1 MSVSDSSLQKSRSRR
16 KFDSEEREHRARR
29 RLDSEEREHRVS
41 EDYDGQRRDR
51 GQHRCREDAYRY
63 ADQRGGYYGRDE
75 ERVGGRQRNQGQHDI
90 GRRYRD
96 ERVGGNRR
104 RRDEKGQ
111 RFRGGRDGDSPYC
124 CSQRRR
130 TCSRSPVQNL
140 PRFEIL
146 VQEQDSED
154 SETHT
159 LLVPPSSTVADLR
172 RRIFHN
178 TPACGVTLDTSL
190 LLHAENGTRLFAA
203 MTLSEAGLKS
213 GSRVLWKVSSRKK
226 GSLRELLQP
235 ADVELFGQ
243 DRAARTYEL
252 EMQFSGHAPVDPYRL
267 EMELVEVQLPDSLPG
282 NQIEG
287 GMKAVAFVKSTSG
300 L

>member
-1 MSVSDSSLQKSRSRR
+1 MSVFDSSLQKRR
-16 KFDSEEREHRARR
+16 RFDSEEREHRARR

-41 EDYDGQRRDR
+41 KDLDGQRRDG

-63 ADQRGGYYGRDE
+63 ADQKGRH
-75 ERVGGRQRNQGQHDI
+75 GI

-96 ERVGGNRR
+96 ERIGGNCR
-104 RRDEKGQ
+104 RRDEKSQ

-146 VQEQDSED
+146 VRQQDSED
-154 SETHT
+154 SETKT

-172 RRIFHN
+172 RLIFRN
-178 TPACGVTLDTSL
+178 TPTCGVTLDTSL

-213 GSRVLWKVSSRKK
+213 GSRVLWKVSSGKK